1 MFEWLTSIFAL
12 TRDGLPFFFLMLG
25 DHCIVTDLIV
35 ISKLLE
41 SQVLEYVTP
50 T

>member
-12 TRDGLPFFFLMLG
+12 TQDGLLFFLMLG
-25 DHCIVTDLIV
+25 DHYIVTDLIV